1 MTSPSDESGGVPAA
15 IPPLIP
21 TSTPPEERG
30 AKPLRVLYCHCTYAN
45 VVPKAT
51 KEEVL
56 RRLTESGIP
65 FDAVPDL
72 CEMSAMKDPCLAELA
87 GDGYL
92 RIVACYPRAVKWL
105 FHAAGVK
112 LPDSAE
118 VLNMRTDTADAV
130 VKQLVSP
137 SPLTPHPPRGEGN

>member
-1 MTSPSDESGGVPAA
+1 MMSV
-15 IPPLIP
+15 
-21 TSTPPEERG
+21 
-30 AKPLRVLYCHCTYAN
+30 PLRVLYCNCTYAN

-72 CEMSAMKDPCLAELA
+72 CEMSAKRDPGLAELA
-87 GDGYL
+87 GDGNFQ
-92 RIVACYPRAVKWL
+92 IAACYPRAVKWL
-105 FHAAGVK
+105 FHAVGVK
-112 LPDSAE
+112 LPETAE

-130 VKQLVSP
+130 LNLLLK
-137 SPLTPHPPRGEGN
+137 PPTSTDG